1 MSQEKLLKTLVDMG
15 LMKLDAKVY
24 VFLAKKGPQKARDV
38 GRLLRISKQQLYP
51 SLKSLQS
58 KGLVNSTL
66 EHPAR
71 FSAVSFEKALDLF
84 VKAKME
90 EAKSIQQSKESLLSD
105 WQSIVIKEAED
116 RAAKFTVIEG
126 RKYVY
131 SKIQQ
136 MIQET
141 EKQLLTVT
149 TVPSLIRADQYGL
162 IDAAF
167 NHPLRSTIHFRFL
180 TEISEE
186 NIPSIR
192 DLLNRAPK
200 AGFKI
205 KGKNHNLGLQ
215 SSPRMVI
222 RDSEELLFFITPQTE
237 DDSCL
242 WTNCR
247 ELVQS
252 FTAVFEELWRNSTE
266 IKKTMVEIEAFKP
279 TLKTPIIGDA
289 ETSISKYEEIIHSA
303 KEEIIMM
310 ISAEKLYGFSKNID
324 LPKEWSE
331 RGVSVKIMAP
341 ITSKN
346 LEVVKPLSKYVEVRH
361 VPESYWETTIIDGKH
376 LFQFKTPPHI
386 KEETETALHMS
397 APFYTD
403 DFDHVRK
410 MATTLNDV
418 WKTARKPSAV
428 TLESIIGHYRFVPAP
443 SYPPLKQVRGVTVF
457 NEEQSKITEKDVLN
471 KIIKAD
477 GNMTKKT
484 LNEFG
489 KMYASSASAIIH
501 PPDSFNLP
509 DMLIHIDHIHKR
521 SWFGQGDALIIYLKL
536 EMPEGQFFVPAGGI
550 GDNSRGV
557 AHRRKMFF
565 TDKAAGENY
574 RLVKKDELQI
584 RVHGNTLFAGW
595 TVPIK
600 LFPKYVLPPACILI
614 EGYGNIKTA
623 ASTVITPSGFK
634 SEMETNYFDAFVTFM
649 HPASKYSGP
658 GTDGLFFRD
667 LVTTTTPPKK

>member
-1 MSQEKLLKTLVDMG
+1 VSQEKLLKTLVDMG

-24 VFLAKKGPQKARDV
+24 VFLAKKGPQKAKEVARI
-38 GRLLRISKQQLYP
+38 LRISKQQLYP
-51 SLKSLQS
+51 SLRGLQS
-58 KGLVNSTL
+58 KGLVNATL

-71 FSAVSFEKALDLF
+71 FSAVPLEKALDLF

-90 EAKSIQQSKESLLSD
+90 EAKSIQQSKERLLSD
-105 WQSIVIKEAED
+105 WQSIVIQEAED

-141 EKQLLTVT
+141 KKQLLTVT
-149 TVPSLIRADQYGL
+149 TVPSLIRADLYGL

-192 DLLNRAPK
+192 DLLDRAPK
-200 AGFKI
+200 AGFMF
-205 KGKNHNLGLQ
+205 KGRNHSLGLQ

-222 RDSEELLFFITPQTE
+222 KDSEELLFFITPQTE

-266 IKKTMVEIEAFKP
+266 IKKTMIEIE
-279 TLKTPIIGDA
+279 TLKTPITGDA
-289 ETSISKYEEIIHSA
+289 TISSNKYEEIIHSA
-303 KEEIIMM
+303 RNEIIIMT
-310 ISAEKLYGFSKNID
+310 SAEKLYGFWKNMD
-324 LPKEWSE
+324 LPREWSK

-346 LEVVKPLSKYVEVRH
+346 LEAAKHLSKYVEVRH

-376 LFQFKTPPHI
+376 LFQFKTVSHND
-386 KEETETALHMS
+386 EGTETTLPLS

-410 MATTLNDV
+410 MANTLNEV
-418 WKTARKPSAV
+418 WKTARKPSTV
-428 TLESIIGHYRFVPAP
+428 TLESIIGHHSFVPNS

-457 NEEQSKITEKDVLN
+457 SEKQNKITEKDVLN

-477 GNMTKKT
+477 GNMAKKT
-484 LNEFG
+484 VNEFG

-509 DMLIHIDHIHKR
+509 DMLIHVDHIHKR
-521 SWFGQGDALIIYLKL
+521 SWFGQGDALVIYLKH
-536 EMPEGQFFVPAGGI
+536 EMPERQFFVPAGGI
-550 GDNSRGV
+550 GDNPRGV
-557 AHRRKMFF
+557 AHRREMNF
-565 TDKAAGENY
+565 TDKTAKENY

-614 EGYGNIKTA
+614 EGLHLQ
-623 ASTVITPSGFK
+623 V
-634 SEMETNYFDAFVTFM
+634 TNLKWRQTIL
-649 HPASKYSGP
+649 
-658 GTDGLFFRD
+658 TRL
-667 LVTTTTPPKK
+667 